1 MRSLLFVPADSER
14 KIAKG
19 MSSAADA
26 LILDLE
32 DSVGPDN
39 KPTARRMCVEVLGS
53 VLGSAL
59 GSAKNDK
66 KLFVRMNALDTPHA
80 LADLAAV
87 VRARPAGIMLPKCR
101 GSQDMQTVSNY
112 LSILEARDDVPQGS
126 TLILPIVSETGAAMF
141 GLGSY
146 AEPHNPRLAG
156 MLWGGED
163 LAADI
168 GAVSNRDANG
178 RYTPPYELARTLC
191 LLAATSASVMAVD
204 AVYTDFRDLKGLE
217 EESIE
222 AARAGY
228 SAKCAIHP
236 DQIEAINR
244 VFTPSAE
251 ALAWANRI
259 IAAFDA
265 SPGAGVVS
273 IDGKM
278 IDMPHFKNAR
288 RLLARSKP
296 AA

>member
-32 DSVGPDN
+32 DSVGPNN

-53 VLGSAL
+53 
-59 GSAKNDK
+59 AKTAK

-101 GSQDMQTVSNY
+101 GGEDMQTVSNY
-112 LSILEARDDVPQGS
+112 LAILEARDDVPPGS
-126 TLILPIVSETGAAMF
+126 TQILPIVSETGAAMF

-191 LLAATSASVMAVD
+191 LLAATSASVIAVD

-217 EESIE
+217 EESVE

-265 SPGAGVVS
+265 NPGAGVIS
-273 IDGKM
+273 IDGRM
-278 IDMPHFKNAR
+278 IDMPHLKNAR

>member
-19 MSSAADA
+19 LSSAADA

-53 VLGSAL
+53 
-59 GSAKNDK
+59 AKTAK

-101 GSQDMQTVSNY
+101 GGEDMQTVSNY
-112 LSILEARDDVPQGS
+112 LAVLEARDDVPSGS
-126 TLILPIVSETGAAMF
+126 TQILPIVSETGAAMF

-146 AEPHNPRLAG
+146 ANPHNPRMAG

-168 GAVSNRDANG
+168 GAVTNRDANG
-178 RYTPPYELARTLC
+178 RYAPPYELARTLC
-191 LLAATSASVMAVD
+191 LLAATSASVIAVD

-217 EESIE
+217 SESVE

-278 IDMPHFKNAR
+278 IDMPHLKNAR

>member
-32 DSVGPDN
+32 DSVGPNN

-53 VLGSAL
+53 
-59 GSAKNDK
+59 AKTAK

-101 GSQDMQTVSNY
+101 GGEDMQTVSNY
-112 LSILEARDDVPQGS
+112 LAILEARDDVPPGS
-126 TLILPIVSETGAAMF
+126 TQILPIVSETGAAMF

-146 AEPHNPRLAG
+146 AQPRNPRLAG

-191 LLAATSASVMAVD
+191 LLAATSASVIAVD

-217 EESIE
+217 EESME

-259 IAAFDA
+259 IAAFGA

-273 IDGKM
+273 IDGRM
-278 IDMPHFKNAR
+278 IDMPHLKNAR